1 MHAVDWHYSKG
12 WDITMQR
19 SKLLL
24 IVFLVCISVPVPSYA
39 YLDPGTGSMLLQ
51 ALLAGILVATAY
63 MSFAWSKVKL
73 FFADFWAKLT
83 GAARDEDH
91 GEEQKDHSEEQR

>member
-1 MHAVDWHYSKG
+1 
-12 WDITMQR
+12 MQR
-19 SKLLL
+19 SILLL

-39 YLDPGTGSMLLQ
+39 YLDPGTGSILLQ

-73 FFADFWAKLT
+73 FFADFWARLN
-83 GAARDEDH
+83 GAAAPVIEQGEKQKEQ
-91 GEEQKDHSEEQR
+91 GEEER

>member
-1 MHAVDWHYSKG
+1 
-12 WDITMQR
+12 
-19 SKLLL
+19 
-24 IVFLVCISVPVPSYA
+24 
-39 YLDPGTGSMLLQ
+39 MLLQ